1 MAAEGTLS
9 FDTGAAGTLVMLYSL
24 NRKISF

>member
-24 NRKISF
+24 NSQIPF